1 MLKDLTL
8 DNLSRRIAHFDL
20 DTFFVAVER
29 TLDAN
34 LIGMPVLVG
43 GKSARSVVAA
53 ASYESREYGCHSAQ
67 PMSQALRL
75 CPKAI
80 VVTPKFDEY
89 QRVSKLFHS
98 ILRDTSPVVESVGI
112 DEAYV
117 DLTGIPIANRF
128 PYTKQWSTAGL
139 VAENIRKRVR
149 KELNIAVSACIAET
163 KTTAKVGSDQAKP
176 DGLIEIPE
184 GKDREFLSLLPMRE
198 LPMVGPKLAG
208 ALSMAGVETI
218 GDIASLNEQWL
229 QQRFGRLGQLLF
241 RRANG
246 IDYNQVLTNARPAR
260 SISKETTFPNDVT
273 DIEQLLKT
281 LLIHSQK
288 ITRTL
293 RNSNKRARTVSIK
306 LRWDDFET
314 VTRNYTL
321 DRPTQSSRTVFNTG
335 KKIIEKLCGGCSK
348 NIRPVRL
355 IGIGVTNLIHDE
367 IQLELDDLMERPNA
381 KTTGGEIFETRID
394 TILDQINSR
403 FGELTIHRGI

>member
-1 MLKDLTL
+1 MKDLTL

-89 QRVSKLFHS
+89 HRVSKLFHS

-128 PYTKQWSTAGL
+128 PYTEQWSTAGL

-149 KELNIAVSACIAET
+149 KELNIAAI
-163 KTTAKVGSDQAKP
+163 
-176 DGLIEIPE
+176 
-184 GKDREFLSLLPMRE
+184 
-198 LPMVGPKLAG
+198 
-208 ALSMAGVETI
+208 
-218 GDIASLNEQWL
+218 
-229 QQRFGRLGQLLF
+229 
-241 RRANG
+241 
-246 IDYNQVLTNARPAR
+246 
-260 SISKETTFPNDVT
+260 
-273 DIEQLLKT
+273 
-281 LLIHSQK
+281 
-288 ITRTL
+288 
-293 RNSNKRARTVSIK
+293 IK
-306 LRWDDFET
+306 
-314 VTRNYTL
+314 
-321 DRPTQSSRTVFNTG
+321 
-335 KKIIEKLCGGCSK
+335 K
-348 NIRPVRL
+348 
-355 IGIGVTNLIHDE
+355 
-367 IQLELDDLMERPNA
+367 
-381 KTTGGEIFETRID
+381 
-394 TILDQINSR
+394 
-403 FGELTIHRGI
+403 